1 MSPSSKCATI
11 DLDDRTVGIDR
22 YEMQLYS
29 NAVSYFGPSS
39 SFPEPSPPSMH
50 TTSMAQPLL
59 GGAGSFTFPDGRM
72 YQGEWRD
79 LRPYGTGCMQYCNG
93 SCYEGRF
100 VAGMRHGKGVMKFSA
115 DGKSD
120 EATPCTWKAG
130 DVYDGEWLRDV
141 RHGDCE
147 YTWFNRESLKCRWV
161 KGKSPEWSSKNA
173 EIIKSAIDV
182 EMWDLAGQDVY
193 MLSHA
198 VHFSH
203 RCVYLLLW
211 KPFECLVTTM
221 QRLSPWLESLCMHVP
236 DAHIVLVASHCK
248 TNIRDEEF
256 IALSREVET
265 AVLAKIRELND
276 ITRLEV
282 DRLRELLIAA
292 EKTKQRL
299 QDSYSAHVRSSS
311 EFAKKDEELLKKVAL
326 DSGYLET
333 WAARAAASV
342 DELPLSLRT
351 RAAAVHDA
359 VVQES
364 LLCNRL
370 QLLLGIR
377 NGNRPDGRD
386 ACKLTL
392 HCKSVDSV
400 HGCGIAELRGWLY
413 SHCRSLPFMGE
424 MISSDWVDIAN
435 GFKHFGNSVLSRA
448 DAIALARRHM
458 PPSISCRWSDDSIWK
473 IIEFWSLVGR
483 IFVYESHVVREPS
496 TLIALLKP
504 LLHHEPLQMM
514 RVSGYQNLLV
524 EASLQSSGART
535 ELEAML
541 QNLKLTDEASLKLL
555 DHLRAWK
562 ELSVEQRSSML
573 AFFEHSRLLCQVS
586 QRPEVRFI
594 SSRVRAKPHLTTE
607 AECVTAVSMYH
618 VLYLLP
624 LNHIGIIA
632 HLQAEVSSAGLQ
644 FTILECQSGRDS
656 LLLRRSGASQ
666 CSCIFSV
673 DSFSVG
679 VQQNARFSSL
689 FSLLGEPFS
698 CVLRIACTDFGMLKF
713 ASQCADKALD
723 SCSFGSR
730 FQCWLTVVD
739 NATIIGG
746 GQWIAQKWIKFRDA
760 VSSTL
765 NRLSLGD
772 ALQQNHHEKVI
783 PVQSIIE
790 MFQPRSSIFV
800 SHAWGDGTGVFIQRL
815 KIHME
820 HQTLTS
826 LWVDQ
831 EGLNQQ
837 LETLI
842 PSFRAALCQA
852 RVVIVALTPSYL
864 TRPNCLRELR
874 WALDFERA
882 GHLKVLLLALHP
894 AVTFDGRLQLVQ
906 DGPLKGLVFSSKE
919 KKVKRLCPEAI
930 SLVQRLNDVHLNM
943 LPWHELQA
951 WRSDELKGD
960 WEEQRR
966 YDKNG
971 SIKQVHLA
979 GCQDGLVEQTVSVIS
994 DYFTCVSPRHAS
1006 ECVAMDDTAALLALD
1021 VPPADVPSDFINIER
1036 YPETDARVAALEV
1049 VLSRQLQPGD
1059 EAWEQDSSR
1068 ISCPGCGK
1076 RFGFLNRRHHCR
1088 CKETSF
1094 SCCYVVS

>member
-1 MSPSSKCATI
+1 
-11 DLDDRTVGIDR
+11 
-22 YEMQLYS
+22 
-29 NAVSYFGPSS
+29 
-39 SFPEPSPPSMH
+39 
-50 TTSMAQPLL
+50 
-59 GGAGSFTFPDGRM
+59 
-72 YQGEWRD
+72 
-79 LRPYGTGCMQYCNG
+79 
-93 SCYEGRF
+93 
-100 VAGMRHGKGVMKFSA
+100 MRHGKGILKFSS
-115 DGKSD
+115 DGKSPGKSD
-120 EATPCTWKAG
+120 KYGYTWKAG
-130 DVYDGEWLRDV
+130 DVYDGHWKRDV

-147 YTWFNRESLKCRWV
+147 YTWFNGETLKCRWV
-161 KGKSPEWSSKNA
+161 DGKSTEWSLKNA
-173 EIIKSAIDV
+173 EIIGSAIDV
-182 EMWDLAGQDVY
+182 QMWDLAGQDVY

-203 RCVYLLLW
+203 RCIYLLLW
-211 KPFECLVTTM
+211 KPFECLATTM

-236 DAHIVLVASHCK
+236 DARIVLVASHCK
-248 TNIRDEEF
+248 TNVRDDEF
-256 IALSREVET
+256 TALSREVET
-265 AVLAKIRELND
+265 AVLAKIQELND

-282 DRLRELLIAA
+282 DRLRALFIAA

-299 QDSYSAHVRSSS
+299 QDSYGVHASSS
-311 EFAKKDEELLKKVAL
+311 PEYAKKDGELLKKVGL
-326 DSGYLET
+326 NSGCLEA

-342 DELPLSLRT
+342 DDLPLSLRT

-359 VVQES
+359 IVQEN
-364 LLCNRL
+364 LLCDRL

-377 NGNRPDGRD
+377 NGARPDGRV

-400 HGCGIAELRGWLY
+400 HGYGISEFRSWLY
-413 SHCRSLPFMGE
+413 HHCRSMPFMGE
-424 MISSDWVDIAN
+424 MISSDWTAIAN
-435 GFKHFGNSVLSRA
+435 GFKHFGDSVLSRA
-448 DAIALARRHM
+448 DGIAMARQHL

-514 RVSGYQNLLV
+514 RIPGYQNLLV
-524 EASLQSSGART
+524 DESLQSSATRS

-541 QNLKLTDEASLKLL
+541 QNLKLKDEASLKLL

-562 ELSVEQRSSML
+562 ELSDEQRSSML
-573 AFFEHSRLLCQVS
+573 AFFERSRLLCQVS

-594 SSRVRAKPHLTTE
+594 SSRVRAKPHLTSE
-607 AECVTAVSMYH
+607 AKHVTAVSMYH

-644 FTILECQSGRDS
+644 FTVWDCQSGRDS

-666 CSCIFSV
+666 CSCMFTV
-673 DSFSVG
+673 DSFSVD
-679 VQQNARFSSL
+679 VEQSARFSTL
-689 FSLLGEPFS
+689 CGLLGESFS

-739 NATIIGG
+739 SATIISG
-746 GQWIAQKWIKFRDA
+746 GQWIARKWIKFRDA

-765 NRLSLGD
+765 NKLSLGD
-772 ALQQNHHEKVI
+772 ALQLNHHEKII
-783 PVQSIIE
+783 PGQSIIE
-790 MFQPRSSIFV
+790 LFQPHSSIFV

-815 KIHME
+815 KTHFE

-826 LWVDQ
+826 VWVDQ
-831 EGLNQQ
+831 DGLNQQ
-837 LETLI
+837 VETLI

-852 RVVIVALTPSYL
+852 RIVLVALTPTYL

-906 DGPLKGLVFSSKE
+906 NGPLRGLVFSSKE
-919 KKVKRLCPEAI
+919 KKVKRLCPEALA
-930 SLVQRLNDVHLNM
+930 LVERLNDVHMNM

-960 WEEQRR
+960 WEEHRW
-966 YDKNG
+966 YDSNG
-971 SIKQVHLA
+971 TVKRVHLA
-979 GCQDGLVEQTVSVIS
+979 GCQDGLVEQTISGIS
-994 DYFTCVSPRHAS
+994 DYLPCVSPRPAS
-1006 ECVAMDDTAALLALD
+1006 ECAAMDDTAALSAHD
-1021 VPPADVPSDFINIER
+1021 VPAAHVPSDFIRIER
-1036 YPETDARVAALEV
+1036 YPESDARAAAKEV
-1049 VLSRQLQPGD
+1049 VPSRQLQPGD

-1068 ISCPGCGK
+1068 VSCPGPSCGK

-1088 CKETSF
+1088 STKPLF
-1094 SCCYVVS
+1094 SCLHFIS